1 MLTLAGLSKSFGGR
15 ELFDDVSLTL
25 QAGERVAIVGP
36 NGAGKSTLLKIILG
50 HEEPDAGEVT
60 FIRGTSVGCLLYTSR
75 CV

>member
-1 MLTLAGLSKSFGGR
+1 MLTVAGLSKSFGGR
-15 ELFDDVSLTL
+15 DLFEAVSLTL

-60 FIRGTSVGCLLYTSR
+60 FIRGTTGG
-75 CV
+75 